1 MAIVPLRSAIR
12 VEKTTLMGRN
22 SIGHHQ
28 TPRRSS
34 SFCTSVRVSYGESS
48 VLDSRT
54 IARVHPAL
62 PSSASIAI
70 IRIMRK
76 LMCSLCFRF
85 GATRDSMPV

>member
-1 MAIVPLRSAIR
+1 
-12 VEKTTLMGRN
+12 
-22 SIGHHQ
+22 
-28 TPRRSS
+28 
-34 SFCTSVRVSYGESS
+34 